1 MQDAS
6 KRPGTNKLLA
16 LKSVREHAAHLD
28 IELPPL
34 PPSKIN
40 TQLFVAQVTVLNA
53 QCRNVVQGGVVS
65 LHACVQYCA
74 LYDAAQP

>member
-1 MQDAS
+1 MRLLCAHMQDAS

-16 LKSVREHAAHLD
+16 LKSVREHAEHLD

-40 TQLFVAQVTVLNA
+40 TQLFIVQVTVLNA
-53 QCRNVVQGGVVS
+53 LQCRNVVQ
-65 LHACVQYCA
+65 A
-74 LYDAAQP
+74 